1 MGFIAFIVCVA
12 LDVYIAA
19 LARERGRSFAGFLA
33 LGLFLSPVVSGI
45 VLLAA
50 GKKETE
56 ADGRE
61 LHRHAGEQGV
71 TAGEKE
77 A

>member
-50 GKKETE
+50 GKKKPMEENRTDMPE
-56 ADGRE
+56 NKA
-61 LHRHAGEQGV
+61 
-71 TAGEKE
+71 
-77 A
+77 

>member
-33 LGLFLSPVVSGI
+33 LGFFLSPVVSGI

-50 GKKETE
+50 GKKKRKPTE
-56 ADGRE
+56 ENCTDMPENKA
-61 LHRHAGEQGV
+61 
-71 TAGEKE
+71 
-77 A
+77 